1 MDKVTTRCNKVVYF
15 GIQTPKGSTYFGDEV
30 KELTHFMRNKS
41 TDVVSIS
48 GTIIPIHSEEHPG
61 PGSFTYYLEDGRV
74 LTIKPKLGDNGYHS
88 ADAYFEKN
96 WK

>member
-1 MDKVTTRCNKVVYF
+1 MDKVTTKCGKVVYF

-41 TDVVSIS
+41 TDVVSID
-48 GTIIPIHSEEHPG
+48 GKIVAIHSEEHPS
-61 PGSFTYYLEDGRV
+61 PGAYTFYLDDGRV
-74 LTIKPKLGDNGYHS
+74 LVVKPTLNSNGYHVS
-88 ADAYFEKN
+88 ESFFDRK

>member
-1 MDKVTTRCNKVVYF
+1 MDKVTTKCGKVVYF

-41 TDVVSIS
+41 TDVVSID
-48 GTIIPIHSEEHPG
+48 GKIVAIHSEEHPT
-61 PGSFTYYLEDGRV
+61 PGSYTFYLDDGRV
-74 LTIKPKLGDNGYHS
+74 LVVKPTLNANGYHVS
-88 ADAYFEKN
+88 ESFFDRK